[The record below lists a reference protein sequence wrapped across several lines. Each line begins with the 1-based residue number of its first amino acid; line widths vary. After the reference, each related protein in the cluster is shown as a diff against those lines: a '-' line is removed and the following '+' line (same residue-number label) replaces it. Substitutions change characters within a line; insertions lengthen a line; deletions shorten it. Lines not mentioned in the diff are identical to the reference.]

1 VTTYPSQYVKSSC
14 FFAPRCRDFENSLI
28 VLSDARNI
36 VLNYT
41 NGMVFDQCTFVP
53 KTTASMSQSTYLG
66 RDYSTSARVA
76 ITNSFLDGHIMP
88 SGWSI
93 KTVPTNVTFVEANN
107 TGPGYIPAS
116 RVSQAQIL
124 TDDSAY
130 SITNVLGDVSWTD
143 TSAVVPSSGF
153 PPSAFAATTST
164 TSAASSSSAAA
175 SVTAQPTSA
184 TYVVS
189 LEPNATEYGSV
200 EAAISALPNDGAEK
214 VILINPGT
222 YTE

>member
-1 VTTYPSQYVKSSC
+1 
-14 FFAPRCRDFENSLI
+14 
-28 VLSDARNI
+28 
-36 VLNYT
+36 
-41 NGMVFDQCTFVP
+41 MFDQCAFVP

-66 RDYSTSARVA
+66 RDYSISARVT

-88 SGWSI
+88 SGWLI
-93 KTVPTNVTFVEANN
+93 KTVPTNVTFVEANG

-124 TDDSAY
+124 TGDSAY
-130 SITNVLGDVSWTD
+130 NITNVLGDVSWID
-143 TSAVVPSSGF
+143 TSAVVPFSGF

-175 SVTAQPTSA
+175 TAQPTPA

-189 LEPNATEYGSV
+189 LQPNATEYGNVGNCDLCS
-200 EAAISALPNDGAEK
+200 SK
-214 VILINPGT
+214 
-222 YTE
+222 